1 MTKRNKKYKVFFN
14 QLAIEQ
20 IEKLEN
26 NIHKGNIDSMKEFPN
41 GLKNIELKSSL
52 KSYLIEIPNNR
63 RKSFDIG
70 LHFKN
75 VSYINNEISLKLD
88 LFTSKYSNR
97 SIVGDVYKLKSIT
110 FKSNSKKYYKLIIP
124 INEKKFDFLYQLS
137 RYGYE
142 YATENN
148 NHISMN
154 ATSFNIGDE
163 NFFVII
169 EKKDDK
175 SYLIVHSD
183 KRQTYNDFSKKCHS
197 ILICLGY
204 ITGHYIS
211 DKGYY
216 FTYNTKKMDVF
227 TSYLYR
233 TLRDGM
239 KNFWQPINSNA
250 YSWVDSINPKKAEK
264 IYKKYNLRTLNK
276 SEFSK
281 LCSLCIENDE
291 FLSVLFLILESNDA
305 SLVFRPGGYSIALET
320 LSNIISSK
328 SKIRQKPITSKE
340 DCKKFQND
348 LYAVLDKY
356 KDFDSFKDIETLK
369 GKIEYINQMTNQE
382 KLTAPFK
389 ELGINISKEDLEV
402 VKSRNAFLHGRVP
415 DFRNLGKNRTIEEK
429 DADLYYASA
438 KLYTLLN
445 LLILKYI
452 GYDSY
457 VLNFSKLHEQK
468 TKYPIK
474 EDYYRK

>member
-1 MTKRNKKYKVFFN
+1 MVKRSKKYKIFFN
-14 QLAIEQ
+14 QSAINQ
-20 IEKLEN
+20 IETLEN
-26 NIHKGNIDSMKEFPN
+26 NNHKGNIDF
-41 GLKNIELKSSL
+41 KNDLFRNLPEIQLKSSS
-52 KSYLIEIPNNR
+52 KNYTIEIPDITR
-63 RKSFDIG
+63 SFFDIG
-70 LHFKN
+70 FNLKN
-75 VSYINNEISLKLD
+75 LLFSNNKISFKLD
-88 LFTSKYSNR
+88 MFTSKYSNGNIYGEVYRIR
-97 SIVGDVYKLKSIT
+97 STT
-110 FKSNSKKYYKLIIP
+110 FKSNLKKYYKLIIP
-124 INEKKFDFLYQLS
+124 LNEKKIDFLYQLS
-137 RYGYE
+137 RYGY
-142 YATENN
+142 ASEND
-148 NHISMN
+148 NHISTN
-154 ATSFNIGDE
+154 ATSFNIGNE
-163 NFFVII
+163 NFFIII

-175 SYLIVHSD
+175 SYLIVHSE
-183 KRQTYNDFSKKCHS
+183 KRQIYNDFSKKCHS

-250 YSWVDSINPKKAEK
+250 YSWVDSRNPKRAEK

-281 LCSLCIENDE
+281 LCSLCIENDD

-457 VLNFSKLHEQK
+457 VLNFSKLYEQK